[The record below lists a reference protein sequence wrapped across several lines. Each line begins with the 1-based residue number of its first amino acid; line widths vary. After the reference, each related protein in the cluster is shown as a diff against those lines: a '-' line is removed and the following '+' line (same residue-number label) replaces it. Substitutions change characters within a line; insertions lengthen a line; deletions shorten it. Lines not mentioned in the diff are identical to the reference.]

1 MKNVQ
6 YIDQWFSRRH
16 ISLAAGFSE
25 TLRGYAREYK
35 RAHNVNLSEVYSLL
49 GCSKQNVSYWE
60 SHCDSTQSG
69 NSILRVVRSARELF
83 GLTDNEMEKLA
94 NSAGLSIHLDGGDL
108 FETLQYRGK
117 ICDLSASA
125 SISERMLRHYKKN
138 SYETGAYGHS
148 ALLRHE
154 PWRAAGDPEKVRVL
168 PVGKR
173 CSGYGGAMVSY
184 IPL

>member
-25 TLRGYAREYK
+25 TLRGYARKYK

-125 SISERMLRHYKKN
+125 SVSERMLRHYKKN

-154 PWRAAGDPEKVRVL
+154 
-168 PVGKR
+168 
-173 CSGYGGAMVSY
+173 S
-184 IPL
+184 